1 MPVMMMLIG
10 CLLITHLPIKA
21 ELARRPELTGRP
33 IALLDGPEGRPVVLD
48 ASGEAAGV
56 QSGQSL
62 ALALSR
68 CRDLLTLPADL
79 PNYEAVSD
87 GIGEQLAGVVDRIE
101 PAGMGRFYL
110 GLEGMAD
117 MYHGEA
123 ALFEALL
130 ATCKPELRPRLG
142 VAQGKFPAF
151 CAAVLAT
158 AGNVQ
163 RVHGGAEEVSAWLA
177 RLPIA
182 WPPLEAADAE
192 RLRGFGIRRLGQLA
206 ALSLASAQAQ
216 LGTAGLRA
224 LELARGIDR
233 EPLHPRAAP
242 EQVTERLAFPF
253 PMVGSQ
259 MLKPALE
266 ALTARAWGRSLL
278 RNRCAGCVQLEGSL
292 TDGGVWRYG
301 RAFRMPACSPD
312 AAVSALVNGLAA
324 VGRDGASRYPTGEL
338 DDLTMTLT
346 NLRGDAGI
354 QSGLWPEHRRG
365 LELSRLPDVAAGVDR
380 VVALEPESPLPER
393 RRVFAA
399 SLRPLSRP
407 EPVQVATLGAG
418 VPKRV
423 GVRPVKR
430 VQDLWEVETEWWRPQ
445 PVHRRYCLLEL
456 DGGRMET
463 VFQDRWGG
471 GWYRQSG

>member
-1 MPVMMMLIG
+1 MLAG
-10 CLLITHLPIKA
+10 CFLITHLPIKA
-21 ELARRPELTGRP
+21 ELVRRPELAGRAV
-33 IALLDGPEGRPVVLD
+33 ALLDGPESRPVVLD
-48 ASGEAAGV
+48 ASGEAEGV

-79 PNYEAVSD
+79 TYYDGLYN
-87 GIGEQLAGVVDRIE
+87 GIGEALAGVVDRIE
-101 PAGMGRFYL
+101 PADGGRFYL
-110 GLEGMAD
+110 GLDGMAE
-117 MYHGEA
+117 MYRGETG
-123 ALFEALL
+123 LFDALL
-130 ATCKPELRPRLG
+130 ATCQPEFRPRLG
-142 VAQGKFPAF
+142 VARGKFPAF
-151 CAAVLAT
+151 CAAALAT
-158 AGNVQ
+158 AGEVE
-163 RVHGGAEEVSAWLA
+163 RVHGGFEAVAAWLA
-177 RLPIA
+177 TLPVG
-182 WPPLEAADAE
+182 WLPLEAADVE
-192 RLRGFGIRRLGQLA
+192 RLQTFGIRTLGQLA
-206 ALSLASAQAQ
+206 ALPLAAAQAQ
-216 LGTAGLRA
+216 LGWAGLRA
-224 LELARGIDR
+224 WELSHGIDR
-233 EPLHPRAAP
+233 EPLRPKAAP

-259 MLKPALE
+259 MLRPALE
-266 ALTARAWGRSLL
+266 ALAGRAWTRSIL

-292 TDGGVWRYG
+292 TEGGVWRYG
-301 RAFRMPACSPD
+301 RAFRMPACSPY

-338 DDLTMTLT
+338 DELSLTLT

-365 LELSRLPDVAAGVDR
+365 LELARLPDVAAGVDR

-399 SLRPLSRP
+399 SLRPLSLP
-407 EPVQVATLGAG
+407 QPVQVATLGTG
-418 VPKRV
+418 VPRRV
-423 GVRPVKR
+423 GAKPVKR

-463 VFQDRWGG
+463 VFEDRRGG